1 MRCIALPSLSMLTRW
16 TTGLNFLHS
25 QSLGTGIADEID
37 ISNRL
42 IAFIDSLPVNK
53 PTTANTQ
60 PKEETEPGTRSL
72 KRLTEAIVAISSSLI
87 SSQLV
92 AEHSG
97 AFEG

>member
-25 QSLGTGIADEID
+25 QSLGTGSRMKLTSATVL
-37 ISNRL
+37 SR
-42 IAFIDSLPVNK
+42 SLPVNK
-53 PTTANTQ
+53 STTANTQ
-60 PKEETEPGTRSL
+60 SEEETEPGTRSL
-72 KRLTEAIVAISSSLI
+72 KRLTDAIVAVSSSLI

-92 AEHSG
+92 SEHPD